1 MVKNRMPLLEELRK
15 AGEEKDLDFLRQ
27 GVKVLTE
34 AIMELEISEKIGA
47 GPYEHTAERT
57 TYRNGYRQREWD
69 TRCGTIPLS
78 IPRIRNG
85 SYFPSLLEPRRRAEQ
100 ALLSVVQEAYVIG
113 VSTRKVDNLVRS
125 LGMEG
130 ISKSEVSR
138 ICKGLD
144 DEVRLWRNNPLII
157 RYPYLWLD
165 ATYVKIREA
174 GRVVSQAVI
183 IAYGVTENGEREII
197 GLEVGPGEDGAFWTE
212 FLRSL
217 VSRGLTGVMLVISD
231 AHRGLR
237 EAIGTVL
244 IGASWQ
250 RCRVHFMRNVLA
262 KVPRGSQAE
271 VSAAIRTIFT
281 QPDRANADMQ
291 LGRVADSL
299 RSRFSSVSTLLEE
312 AEEDIL
318 AYLAFPA
325 EHWRQISS
333 NNPLERLNKEVKR
346 RSNVVGIFPNREATI
361 RLVGAILM
369 EQQDEWLTKRR
380 YFSMESMQ
388 KLLAEQK
395 ENPRLITLTV

>member
-34 AIMELEISEKIGA
+34 AIMELEVSEKIGA
-47 GPYEHTAERT
+47 GPYEHAPERT
-57 TYRNGYRQREWD
+57 TYRNGYRERSWD
-69 TRCGTIPLS
+69 TRAGTIPLQ

-85 SYFPSLLEPRRRAEQ
+85 SYFPSLLEPRHRAEQ

-138 ICKGLD
+138 ICQGLD
-144 DEVRLWRNNPLII
+144 EEVRLWRSNPLLI

-165 ATYVKIREA
+165 ATYVKIRED

-183 IAYGVTENGEREII
+183 VAYGVTENGEREII

-237 EAIGTVL
+237 EAIGSVL
-244 IGASWQ
+244 TGASWQ
-250 RCRVHFMRNVLA
+250 RCRVHFMRNVLS

-271 VSAAIRTIFT
+271 VSAAIRTIFA
-281 QPDRANADMQ
+281 QPDRENAGMQ
-291 LGRVADSL
+291 LGRVAVSL
-299 RSRFSSVSTLLEE
+299 MSRFSNVSALLEE

-318 AYLAFPA
+318 AYMAFPS

-333 NNPLERLNKEVKR
+333 NNPLERMNKEIKR
-346 RSNVVGIFPNREATI
+346 RTNVVGIFPNREATI

-380 YFSMESMQ
+380 YFSVESMQ
-388 KLLAEQK
+388 KLLTGQK
-395 ENPRLITLTV
+395 DVPRLITLTT

>member
-1 MVKNRMPLLEELRK
+1 MAKNRMPLLEELRK

-34 AIMELEISEKIGA
+34 AIMELELSEKIGA
-47 GPYEHTAERT
+47 GLYEHSPERT
-57 TYRNGYRQREWD
+57 TYRNGYRERDWD
-69 TRCGTIPLS
+69 TRTGTIPLQ

-113 VSTRKVDNLVRS
+113 VSTRKVDNLVCS

-138 ICKGLD
+138 ICQGLD
-144 DEVRLWRNNPLII
+144 DEVRIWRNNPLII

-165 ATYVKIREA
+165 ATYVKIREDS
-174 GRVVSQAVI
+174 RVVSQAVI
-183 IAYGVTENGEREII
+183 VAYGVTENGEREII
-197 GLEVGPGEDGAFWTE
+197 GLEAGPGEDGAFWTE

-217 VSRGLTGVMLVISD
+217 VSRGLAGVMLVISD

-244 IGASWQ
+244 NGASWQ
-250 RCRVHFMRNVLA
+250 RCRVHFMRNALA

-271 VSAAIRTIFT
+271 VAAAVRTIFA
-281 QPDRANADMQ
+281 QPDRENAGMQ

-299 RSRFSSVSTLLEE
+299 RSRFSSVSALLEE
-312 AEEDIL
+312 TEEDIL
-318 AYLAFPA
+318 AYMAFPG

-333 NNPLERLNKEVKR
+333 NNPLERLNKEIKR
-346 RSNVVGIFPNREATI
+346 RSNVVGIFPNREAVI
-361 RLVGAILM
+361 RLIGAILM
-369 EQQDEWLTKRR
+369 EQQDEWQTKRR
-380 YFSMESMQ
+380 YFSLESMK
-388 KLLAEQK
+388 KLLSGQK
-395 ENPRLITLTV
+395 DNPQLVTLTV